1 METIFRTYRAGDNV
15 AGDPDDADDA
25 ELVRAMA
32 AGDRAALATLYHRH
46 SQVLLAQLVLVV
58 GDQTL
63 SEELLQDTMLAAWRG
78 AASFRGDAKVRTWLI
93 AIARRQAR
101 DRMRRHRLPSVD
113 DTLLAQAPACEPG
126 PEQHALGRAE
136 AAAVAGAI
144 RTLSRPHREVI
155 GLVFGAG
162 LTMAEAAQVL
172 EIPLGTV
179 KSRLS
184 AARTALTQAL
194 TEKGYVR

>member
-1 METIFRTYRAGDNV
+1 METIFRTYSAGDDV
-15 AGDPDDADDA
+15 AGNPDDADDA
-25 ELVRAMA
+25 ELVRAVA
-32 AGDRAALATLYHRH
+32 AGDRAALATLYRRH
-46 SQVLLAQLVLVV
+46 SQVLLAQLMLEV
-58 GDQTL
+58 GEQTL
-63 SEELLQDTMLAAWRG
+63 SEELLQDTMLAVWRG

-101 DRMRRHRLPSVD
+101 DRLRRHRLRSVD
-113 DTLLAQAPACEPG
+113 DTLLTESPAAEPG

-136 AAAVAGAI
+136 AAAVASAI
-144 RTLSRPHREVI
+144 RALSRPHRELI

-184 AARTALTQAL
+184 AARAALTQAL